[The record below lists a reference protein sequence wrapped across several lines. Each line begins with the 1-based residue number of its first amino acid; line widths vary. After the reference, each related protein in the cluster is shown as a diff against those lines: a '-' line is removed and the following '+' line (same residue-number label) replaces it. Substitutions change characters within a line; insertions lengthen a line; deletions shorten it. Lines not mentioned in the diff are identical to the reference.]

1 MRRIIVAFLIAAGA
15 LAVKSE
21 GLINAAVARAGLRGA
36 ATPSSD

>member
-21 GLINAAVARAGLRGA
+21 GLINAAVTRAGLRGA